1 MIAAMITARFL
12 TVGRDDL
19 FAMTRL
25 LCAALTAAAPRD
37 GALLVGVNGSMNA
50 GKKIVSDAMA
60 ETLFDPGTAAMTGKA
75 GYDEYWRGQRD
86 GAAYELD
93 YIDMAYPYRADYS
106 AALAFSRLSGRSVDN
121 NMEHKFDD
129 FLALRRA
136 PGVTVVQ
143 NAAAFNERAALS
155 VYIED
160 FMVQN
165 PLGYNV
171 PRLHATPPSLKRAF
185 MRARGEDKWAR
196 LVEIDVR
203 DPVLMADPG
212 FNDKFIAFAP
222 YCRIERTAA
231 GWRERV
237 RATLLIDRDKDPP
250 GIEGEVRVFG
260 RGDFP
265 RCPQL
270 VAV

>member
-1 MIAAMITARFL
+1 MITTRFL
-12 TVGRDDL
+12 TASRDDL

-25 LCAALTAAAPRD
+25 LGAALAGVQPRD

-50 GKKIVSDAMA
+50 GKKIVSDALA
-60 ETLFDPGTAAMTGKA
+60 ESLFDPGTAIRTGKA
-75 GYDEYWRGQRD
+75 GYDEYWRGQRG

-106 AALAFSRLSGRSVDN
+106 VELAFTRQCGRSVDN

-129 FLALRRA
+129 FIALRRA
-136 PGVTVVQ
+136 PGITVVQ

-185 MRARGEDKWAR
+185 MRARGEDNWAR

-203 DPVLMADPG
+203 DPVLLADAG
-212 FNDKFIAFAP
+212 FAEKFIGFAP

-237 RATLLIDRDKDPP
+237 RNALLIDRDKDPP
-250 GIEGEVRVFG
+250 GIEGEVKIFG
-260 RGDFP
+260 RKGFP
-265 RCPQL
+265 HI
-270 VAV
+270 A